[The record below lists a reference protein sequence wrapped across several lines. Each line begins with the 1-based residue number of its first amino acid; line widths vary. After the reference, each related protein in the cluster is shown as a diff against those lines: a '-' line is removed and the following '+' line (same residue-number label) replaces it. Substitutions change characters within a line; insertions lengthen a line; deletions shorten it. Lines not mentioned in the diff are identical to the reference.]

1 MNLDSSIENAILRAR
16 RRFWEAVAGEGGG
29 ATGRLELAKVNQPA
43 GVLSEAADE
52 EDDDEEDEARDEAYD
67 EEWVERREERREV
80 RPSSSEAVE
89 DRSSEEERNPG
100 SASQR
105 EKKRGRE
112 IGK

>member
-67 EEWVERREERREV
+67 EEWVERREV

-100 SASQR
+100 SASQG
-105 EKKRGRE
+105 EKKKNGGAR
-112 IGK
+112 